1 MCRNSGSI
9 PQKYSMQGEGGEPD
23 SAIGN
28 DPSGKLQSNATYD
41 VYEGHDSAKLESNSP
56 LNNVKP

>member
-1 MCRNSGSI
+1 
-9 PQKYSMQGEGGEPD
+9 MQGEGGEPD